1 MKALQ
6 PHMSLMHLWRAAVL
20 VLVLGAV
27 PAHAGAVGMDQ
38 DTRLG
43 LARFALASGNPAQA
57 LYWTGDMRGAR
68 ADYLRAS
75 TMLETGRKQDAR
87 DLLTSVATAD
97 FHRAEARLLLGRF
110 AAGQQQLT
118 AAAEHFQWVT
128 RQGNG
133 DVRQQALYELAEL
146 ERQAGKPDRAGQLL
160 AKMEPG
166 YWSALGYLNLAAD
179 YSQRDRGPARA
190 LVSLRV
196 ALAMSGDDPNSE
208 RAKDLLARIRL
219 KAGYLSFVNEEYGKA
234 IGFLEKVPLDSYVT
248 PQALYYH
255 GLAHAERNN
264 HRAAM
269 QSWHRARKYPLAY
282 PGAADAW
289 LGMGRGYDLAG
300 YLGQAGEAYLAA
312 NAAYEGERVTL
323 RTLASQ
329 IREKGAY
336 YAIVRS
342 ARHSG
347 VESGVEGGVKSSMEP
362 NVEWFLADSRMLTQ
376 PRMAYL
382 LRFLEQADAQEA
394 VNRVARLESMAATLA
409 EQEQSLLVFLDS
421 LQDRLATLGPFGQG
435 SEAGRQQ
442 EVVVELEIL
451 AERLDALRDRAAT
464 NAEKE
469 QLSSIGQTLGDIKA
483 GIGSLPSRANRNKAR
498 LENMR
503 DRVVTARARVQAISQ
518 KLVRLREKAEA
529 ALDQVALA
537 YIAQEDER
545 MVHALD
551 RTEQQ
556 IAHLYEHLALRN
568 LERGEP

>member
-6 PHMSLMHLWRAAVL
+6 PRMSLMHLCRTAALAL
-20 VLVLGAV
+20 VLASVPVCVGA
-27 PAHAGAVGMDQ
+27 GGMDQ

-43 LARFALASGNPAQA
+43 LAHFALASGQPAQA
-57 LYWTGDMRGAR
+57 LYWTGDMTGAR
-68 ADYLRAS
+68 ADYLRARA
-75 TMLETGRKQDAR
+75 MLETGRKQGAR
-87 DLLTSVATAD
+87 DLLTSVAAGD

-110 AAGQQQLT
+110 AAGQQQLA
-118 AAAEHFQWVT
+118 AAAEHFQWVA

-196 ALAMSGDDPNSE
+196 ALVMSGDDPDSE

-219 KAGYLSFVNEEYGKA
+219 KAGYLSFVNEEYDKA

-336 YAIVRS
+336 HAIVRS
-342 ARHSG
+342 ARQSD
-347 VESGVEGGVKSSMEP
+347 
-362 NVEWFLADSRMLTQ
+362 VEWFLADNRMLTQ

-394 VNRVARLESMAATLA
+394 VNRVARQDNMAATLA
-409 EQEQSLLVFLDS
+409 EQEQSLAVFLDS
-421 LQDRLATLGPFGQG
+421 LQDRLGTLGQG
-435 SEAGRQQ
+435 SGADRQQ
-442 EVVVELEIL
+442 AVTVELEML
-451 AERLDALRDRAAT
+451 AERLDALRGRAVT
-464 NAEKE
+464 DAEKE

-483 GIGSLPSRANRNKAR
+483 GAGSLQSRANRNKAR
-498 LENMR
+498 LENMQ
-503 DRVVTARARVQAISQ
+503 DRVIAARARVREASK
-518 KLVRLREKAEA
+518 KLARLRGRSEA

-537 YIAQEDER
+537 YIAREDER

-556 IAHLYEHLALRN
+556 IAHLYEHLALSN